1 MSLRGFIIVAGHL
14 APAGEDVG
22 EVLFGVDSQA
32 AAVFYDGVVDGALF
46 SGHLVADEEPIF
58 SSQLGGT
65 NGVFD
70 EVVANFYAPVFK
82 IDCEFGPLVDGVTD
96 GFAEFAFGQDGAPE
110 GELIDGFLEPTV
122 DQAAFGGSHGLA
134 KGGAGLGFSQTFF
147 DLIEVGELAQDP
159 GNESRGLIGGF
170 KNFRLTWEWQPMSWI
185 QGLSL
190 DQEG

>member
-1 MSLRGFIIVAGHL
+1 MTLMKSGHHPLRLAVAGLESVGRGQGVGVFGQH
-14 APAGEDVG
+14 AGQAGEDIG

-32 AAVFYDGVVDGALF
+32 AAVFYDGVEGGALF

-110 GELIDGFLEPTV
+110 GELVDGFLEPTV

-134 KGGAGLGFSQTFF
+134 KGGAGFGFSQTFF
-147 DLIEVGELAQDP
+147 DL
-159 GNESRGLIGGF
+159 
-170 KNFRLTWEWQPMSWI
+170 T
-185 QGLSL
+185 
-190 DQEG
+190 